1 MQTFRCLL
9 WSVLLALIVPSLA
22 AWAQDS
28 SAGEAGDVQLE
39 EMNVVA
45 SPIIQGNKVDRFGA
59 TTTVV
64 GEEQMDDLGAL
75 DISSALR
82 RTPGVTITRYN
93 QVGAFGG
100 GEGGAVFVRGMGS
113 SRPGSEI
120 KTYIDGVPVYMGLW
134 NHPLIDLLP
143 VDPAE
148 SVEVVKGPQPNRF
161 GDTLSAIN
169 ITPKRMRGDDS
180 ETTVELAGG
189 SFATVS
195 QSLEHGGRLDAFDY
209 YLGEGFRSS
218 QGHRTN
224 SDGRQASLF
233 GNLGLKIN
241 DIWEARLFALGTDN
255 TADDPGPEDDSAES
269 EGTYETRLRM
279 ATLTL
284 ANDFGHADGEIKFF
298 ANAGEGYW
306 RDQAGNADDTLNDF
320 WFWGVKIRE
329 RVELSDALEVS
340 GGLDQQWW
348 GGKIRNTFD
357 NGTDAAINV
366 PIFSLSMPYGAV
378 SYLVGD
384 QDGWHVIPSMGA
396 RIYEHSHFDSRTA
409 PHYGLVAGYGDTELH
424 ASAARGISYPGH
436 DVAVIFTTAEW
447 ENLEPEEVE
456 HKEVG
461 LAHSFGD
468 LARVELTYFK
478 DEGSNRYVFNIPPFP
493 PRWSNTEE
501 FTIEGWEASATVTPI
516 PELSLFGGLTRQ
528 NTMPSD
534 MPYAPETTVS
544 GGFNWQFL
552 EDFDLSMD
560 CEYVSSMYAL
570 RQARRSG
577 NTNTQKVDSHL
588 LVNARIGW
596 NVYLESWDTDA
607 EFYLSLQNI
616 TDENYEYKPE
626 YPMPG
631 INGMVGMKLT
641 F

>member
-1 MQTFRCLL
+1 MMMFRSVL
-9 WSVLLALIVPSLA
+9 WAILLALLVPSLS
-22 AWAQDS
+22 AWAHD
-28 SAGEAGDVQLE
+28 SAGEEAQDVQLE
-39 EMNVVA
+39 EVDVVA
-45 SPIIQGNKVDRFGA
+45 SPIVQGTKVDRYGA
-59 TTTVV
+59 STTVV
-64 GEEQMDDLGAL
+64 GEEQIEDLGAL

-93 QVGAFGG
+93 PVGAFGG

-148 SVEVVKGPQPNRF
+148 SIEVVKGPQPNRF
-161 GDTLSAIN
+161 GDTFSAIN
-169 ITPKRMRGDDS
+169 ITPKRMRGDDY
-180 ETTVELAGG
+180 ETTIGLAGG

-195 QSLEHGGRLDAFDY
+195 QSLEHGGRIDEFDY

-224 SDGRQASLF
+224 ADGRQGSVF

-241 DIWEARLFALGTDN
+241 DAWEARLFGLGTDN
-255 TADDPGPEDDSAES
+255 TADDPGPDDDSAES
-269 EGTYETRLRM
+269 DGTYETRLRM

-284 ANDFGHADGEIKFF
+284 ANDYGTADGEIKFF

-306 RDQAGNADDTLNDF
+306 RNQSGNADDTLNDF

-329 RVELSDALEVS
+329 RIELSDALEVS

-348 GGKIRNTFD
+348 GGNVRNTFD
-357 NGTDAAINV
+357 DGSNSAINV
-366 PIFSLSMPYGAV
+366 PVFTLSMPYGAA
-378 SYLVGD
+378 SYLIGD
-384 QDGWHVIPSMGA
+384 RDEWHVTPSVGA
-396 RIYEHSHFDSRTA
+396 RLYEHSHFDSSIA
-409 PHYGLVAGYGDTELH
+409 PHYGIVAGYGETEVH
-424 ASAARGISYPGH
+424 ASMARGISYPGH
-436 DVAVIFTTAEW
+436 DVAVLFTASEW
-447 ENLEPEEVE
+447 KGLEPEKVD

-461 LAHSFGD
+461 VSHSFGD
-468 LARVELTYFK
+468 FARVELTYFQ
-478 DEGSNRYVFNIPPFP
+478 DHGSNRYVFNIPPFP
-493 PRWSNTEE
+493 PTWSNTEK
-501 FTIEGWEASATVTPI
+501 FKIKGWEAAATITPM
-516 PELSLFGGLTRQ
+516 PELSLFAGLTRQ
-528 NTMPSD
+528 RTDPYD
-534 MPYAPETTVS
+534 MPYAPKTTVS

-552 EDFDLSMD
+552 EDFELSMD

-570 RQARRSG
+570 KQLRRSG
-577 NTNTQKVDSHL
+577 TKNTQQVDAHF
-588 LVNARIGW
+588 LVNGRIGW

-616 TDENYEYKPE
+616 TDKKYEYKPG
-626 YPMPG
+626 YTMPG
-631 INGMVGMKLT
+631 INAMVGMKLT